1 MRTVRQPSALP
12 TNKLTAAM
20 VSASAAGIVKALVV
34 HNFPDFADPA
44 IWEPLPYL
52 VGGLVGY
59 FVKDTPN
66 V

>member
-44 IWEPLPYL
+44 IWEPLPY
-52 VGGLVGY
+52 V
-59 FVKDTPN
+59 
-66 V
+66 